1 MSSDSSSTES
11 SSWAGRAGSAVGSGF
26 SSAGSWIKGKQGSYT
41 EGTIPGSIKFV
52 VCVTFLFSFI
62 WMLVYFIQLGEGKA
76 SGAKTSTSD
85 DETKGTCG
93 DKCTI
98 SLTKVLKDAFLP
110 PFICCVV
117 GVVVGLFLYYFLVE
131 KKARQLIGARAA
143 VSRHSSS
150 SVRSLL
156 IFLVIAFVLWMGV
169 SFGFYALMSQGNIQ
183 FFKEK
188 EYKDLNTKTACTGA
202 GHHWCKKNGVAPN
215 TFWFFL
221 LSLSLFFIALVVGVV
236 KYMRRLTPEDEFCKK
251 VNSIGRTQA
260 SRYKTFAMAE
270 YQKTGAFPNPP
281 DTVNDLLVSNLSGDD
296 DETDLN
302 TRMAI
307 ANELKAQRDQD
318 PSRCANVFNKLDAL
332 VQKFHVKKDY
342 NEWKVGH
349 GGSVGMKRVVTFSDA
364 GRAAP
369 QRGTVYTG
377 GRQGGP
383 VVAGSGIQM
392 THMSYGS
399 PDASAASAP
408 PPVATPGLRR
418 NNPPGLSGSPQGGSA
433 GVPALGGDA
442 SFHGGNDSAV
452 TEAHVPAESVRVAE
466 VAANNP

>member
-1 MSSDSSSTES
+1 MSDSSSTES
-11 SSWAGRAGSAVGSGF
+11 GSWAGRVGSGF

-52 VCVTFLFSFI
+52 VCFTFLFSFI
-62 WMLVYFIQLGEGKA
+62 WMLVYFINLGEGKA

-93 DKCTI
+93 EKCTI

-117 GVVVGLFLYYFLVE
+117 GAVVGFFLYYFLVE

-169 SFGFYALMSQGNIQ
+169 SFGFYALMSQGNVQ
-183 FFKEK
+183 FFKQK

-251 VNSIGRTQA
+251 VESIGRTQA
-260 SRYKTFAMAE
+260 SKYKTLAMAQ
-270 YQKTGAFPNPP
+270 YQKMGAFPNPP
-281 DTVNDLLVSNLSGDD
+281 DTVKDLLVSNLSGDD
-296 DETDLN
+296 AKMDLD

-307 ANELKAQRDQD
+307 ANELEAQRAQD

-332 VQKFHVKKDY
+332 VRKFHVKKEY
-342 NEWKVGH
+342 SEWRVGH
-349 GGSVGMKRVVTFSDA
+349 GGSVGMKRVINFSTA

-369 QRGTVYTG
+369 KRGTVYTG

-392 THMSYGS
+392 STMSYGS
-399 PDASAASAP
+399 PAASDASAQPPVP
-408 PPVATPGLRR
+408 PPVVTHGLRPLGR
-418 NNPPGLSGSPQGGSA
+418 NPPGSSGGSQGGS
-433 GVPALGGDA
+433 GVPALGGDT
-442 SFHGGNDSAV
+442 SVQGGNGDAN
-452 TEAHVPAESVRVAE
+452 TAHVSVEPVR
-466 VAANNP
+466 AADMA